1 MREFANQKALQAYV
15 ELHDLVYLWEG
26 GGAFAK
32 RFAQL
37 PPKQCELVDVK
48 TKRGVRR
55 ALLFSKAILRAEFEA
70 NRPFR
75 EALAI
80 KRERLQAKG
89 AAKKAADASRGER
102 RALAM
107 KREGL
112 LAKRAAKRAADA
124 AAADRTPFNP
134 AFLTRVDELE
144 LSVRTSNCLKSHN
157 IVYIGDL
164 VQKSEAEMLRTPNF
178 GRKCLN
184 EIKEVLAQVGLHL
197 GMEVPDW
204 PPDNIDELA
213 RKTHRQPS

>member
-1 MREFANQKALQAYV
+1 MREFANQKALQNYV

-26 GGAFAK
+26 GRAFAR

-70 NRPFR
+70 NPFR

-80 KRERLQAKG
+80 KRERLQAKR
-89 AAKKAADASRGER
+89 AAKKAADASHGER

-107 KREGL
+107 KRERL
-112 LAKRAAKRAADA
+112 LAKRVAKRAAAA
-124 AAADRTPFNP
+124 AAADLTPFNP

-197 GMEVPDW
+197 GMEEPGW

-213 RKTHRQPS
+213 KRFEGRFS

>member
-1 MREFANQKALQAYV
+1 MREFANQKALQNYV

-26 GGAFAK
+26 GRAFAR

-37 PPKQCELVDVK
+37 PPEQCELVDVK

-70 NRPFR
+70 NPFR

-80 KRERLQAKG
+80 KRERLQAKR

-107 KREGL
+107 KRERL
-112 LAKRAAKRAADA
+112 LAKRVAKRAAAA
-124 AAADRTPFNP
+124 AAADLTPFNP

-197 GMEVPDW
+197 GMEEPGW

-213 RKTHRQPS
+213 KRFEGRFS